1 MRHRLRAKPASVG
14 SASARKIL
22 LPAVRKRR
30 QLHRCVAEERTS
42 LPPFPSVES
51 VDLASSCSIL
61 AAVHARSPNDF
72 PLMATELEQMQRE
85 VEMILENIVT
95 RYRRLRAFYES
106 LSGKVE
112 VAATRD
118 AASTEQRTDVNGLLK
133 KRQRVEHPSKLPSLS
148 LHSLQENVAG
158 PSTAAD
164 SKFSPSSRFCH
175 WSLNQTPDRFWEFVE
190 EYLKTPTDADMAFIR
205 KLLHDSDEEK
215 SSAYYQSFETT
226 DPAGTSGVGD
236 RFPSTWRS
244 HGRLK
249 AQESSAITGE
259 WQLRRRTQSD
269 RVDVKVSD
277 GLRSNSN
284 AASSQVNGYTV
295 SQKCLSATKLVL
307 NYVHH
312 QSDRPVTRRQSVEEG
327 TYCLSYF
334 RARMYKQGF
343 IVAPSSMNDDTAKCN
358 DSLDT
363 SSDDVVRE
371 DCNEVVAE
379 LLQRQAE
386 LRLLQ
391 RVNSC
396 SLLRLLK
403 KAEERRR
410 LDAQKL
416 ELQQTES
423 SLVELLK
430 KCLSLSQESRDLN
443 KKEQDQLWKL
453 IKDRKKILS
462 ATTPS

>member
-1 MRHRLRAKPASVG
+1 MRHRLRAKPTPVG
-14 SASARKIL
+14 RPSARKIL

-61 AAVHARSPNDF
+61 AAVHARSLNEF

-85 VEMILENIVT
+85 VEMILENIIT

-112 VAATRD
+112 VVSAKD
-118 AASTEQRTDVNGLLK
+118 AASTVQRADVNGLLK
-133 KRQRVEHPSKLPSLS
+133 KRQRVEHSSKLPSLS
-148 LHSLQENVAG
+148 LHPLQESVAG

-164 SKFSPSSRFCH
+164 AKFSPSSRFCH
-175 WSLNQTPDRFWEFVE
+175 WNLNQTPDRFWEFVE
-190 EYLKTPTDADMAFIR
+190 EYLKAPTDADIAFIR
-205 KLLHDSDEEK
+205 KLLQDSDEEK

-226 DPAGTSGVGD
+226 DSATTSDVGD

-249 AQESSAITGE
+249 AQEPSSITGE

-269 RVDVKVSD
+269 RVNAKVAE

-284 AASSQVNGYTV
+284 ASSSQVNGYTV
-295 SQKCLSATKLVL
+295 SPKCSPSTKLVL

-312 QSDRPVTRRQSVEEG
+312 SDSNRPVTRRQSVEEV
-327 TYCLSYF
+327 TL
-334 RARMYKQGF
+334 
-343 IVAPSSMNDDTAKCN
+343 SSMNEDTAKCN
-358 DSLDT
+358 DSLDL
-363 SSDDVVRE
+363 SSADVVRE

-396 SLLRLLK
+396 SLMRLLK

-410 LDAQKL
+410 LEAHRL
-416 ELQQTES
+416 ELQQTEN

-462 ATTPS
+462 ATSPS